1 MWISS
6 GFEFNKPILLYSI
19 DCINYYFLIYKL
31 FFYLFDSKLLKFFFF
46 KKKNNVLL
54 SYKSKLLN
62 LVDIFFTIG
71 LTQGSDTC
79 QPVNR
84 IWRWKIPNI
93 IKSPLRSLIPC
104 DVIDFMDEE
113 AHVVLF
119 YTFIAGEIRFTYL
132 FPILDT
138 MLIGGKNFNE
148 INIEVS
154 ALIVFYSTSI
164 ISNYWSVSFQFTKF
178 MYV

>member
-1 MWISS
+1 
-6 GFEFNKPILLYSI
+6 
-19 DCINYYFLIYKL
+19 
-31 FFYLFDSKLLKFFFF
+31 
-46 KKKNNVLL
+46 
-54 SYKSKLLN
+54 
-62 LVDIFFTIG
+62 
-71 LTQGSDTC
+71 
-79 QPVNR
+79 
-84 IWRWKIPNI
+84 
-93 IKSPLRSLIPC
+93 
-104 DVIDFMDEE
+104 MDEE

-164 ISNYWSVSFQFTKF
+164 ISNY
-178 MYV
+178 

>member
-1 MWISS
+1 MWNIITSE
-6 GFEFNKPILLYSI
+6 FEFNKPILLYSI
-19 DCINYYFLIYKL
+19 DYSIIIFLSFDTNFFL
-31 FFYLFDSKLLKFFFF
+31 FIWLLSKLSKFFFF
-46 KKKNNVLL
+46 KKKYNVLL
-54 SYKSKLLN
+54 SYHNKSKLVN

-93 IKSPLRSLIPC
+93 IKSPLRSLIRC

-113 AHVVLF
+113 AYVVSF

-132 FPILDT
+132 FSILNT
-138 MLIGGKNFNE
+138 MLIGSKNFNE

-154 ALIVFYSTSI
+154 ALIVFHSTSN
-164 ISNYWSVSFQFTKF
+164 ISNYWSVSF
-178 MYV
+178 

>member
-1 MWISS
+1 MWNIITSE
-6 GFEFNKPILLYSI
+6 FEFNKSILLYSI
-19 DCINYYFLIYKL
+19 DYSIIIFLSFDTN
-31 FFYLFDSKLLKFFFF
+31 FFYLFDSKLSKFFFF
-46 KKKNNVLL
+46 KKKYNVLL
-54 SYKSKLLN
+54 SYHNKSKLLN

-93 IKSPLRSLIPC
+93 IKSPLRSLIRC

-113 AHVVLF
+113 AYVVSF

-132 FPILDT
+132 FSILNT
-138 MLIGGKNFNE
+138 VLIGSKNFNE

-154 ALIVFYSTSI
+154 ALIVFHSTSN
-164 ISNYWSVSFQFTKF
+164 ISNYWSVSF
-178 MYV
+178 